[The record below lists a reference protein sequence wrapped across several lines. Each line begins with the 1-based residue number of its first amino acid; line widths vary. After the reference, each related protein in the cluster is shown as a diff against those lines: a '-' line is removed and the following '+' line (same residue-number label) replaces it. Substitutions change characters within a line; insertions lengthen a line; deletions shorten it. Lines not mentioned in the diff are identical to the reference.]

1 MALIVSLV
9 FFLASSSSSND
20 MVIWFAC
27 LLLVDVVYLRSSI
40 ILINYLGRYMF
51 GFY

>member
-9 FFLASSSSSND
+9 FFLASSSSND